1 MPRRSRPAWKQT
13 LTALPRP
20 PVRPRPCT
28 FRRPPPAAAARRD
41 ASRGGDARAA
51 QAPWWRVLVQLLLAF
66 AALLPA
72 TPAWPQADG
81 SDADAAATEAEGAP
95 AAVGPGRAEE
105 GGAAPAPPR
114 AHTRGTQHEARAHPA
129 YRMEVRAPSKL
140 RQLLVQNLDLAR
152 FREQPDIS
160 ALEIGRL
167 VAAAPAQ
174 VRELVETEG
183 YFNPEIEVRRVESA
197 DGATPPTVAVRV
209 APGPQARVGRL
220 QIEMQGPFA
229 EAMEAGD
236 EALARRWQ
244 RLQAR
249 WMLPSGA
256 PFSQAAWTAAKNDL
270 LAGLRARGY
279 ANASFTGT
287 GAQVDAQTNRVR
299 LFLVLDSGP
308 LYRIGE
314 IRVEGL
320 ERTPESAARNV
331 APFKLGE
338 VYSEKKLLDYQEA
351 LQKTGL
357 YEGVA
362 VELDLDPE
370 RADHAAVM
378 AKLRE
383 LPLQSASPSIGY
395 STNVGPRVGLEYTHR
410 RPFGHDLVATTKLQV
425 ARDEKSASLDLAT
438 YPDPRGHRNLLSLS
452 AGRLDAGGAPT
463 ETQRV
468 RVGRQRDTERLD
480 RLAYLELNR
489 TTVETETERRTSRAL
504 FANYEWVKRDVNNVL
519 FPTRGFIWSL
529 QGGAGYAVDDEH
541 DKGPFTRL
549 YLQTSWYRPLG
560 GRWFSLLRGEAAEVF
575 RQGGLQLPDSL
586 LFRAGGDTSVRGY
599 GFRTLGPVR
608 DGAVVGGTL
617 MATGTAELMRRLSDR
632 WRDWYLAGF
641 VDAGNAADRWQELD
655 PAFGY
660 GVGVRWRSPVG
671 PLRVDLAYGQRVQ
684 SVRLHVS
691 VGVSF

>member
-1 MPRRSRPAWKQT
+1 MPLWR
-13 LTALPRP
+13 ALG
-20 PVRPRPCT
+20 
-28 FRRPPPAAAARRD
+28 A
-41 ASRGGDARAA
+41 
-51 QAPWWRVLVQLLLAF
+51 LLIAG
-66 AALLPA
+66 AALLSA
-72 TPAWPQADG
+72 APAWSQAAG
-81 SDADAAATEAEGAP
+81 GDADAAPAEADGPVPVASGRDEDEEAEPAVPRRDSGVTTLEAGAN
-95 AAVGPGRAEE
+95 R
-105 GGAAPAPPR
+105 
-114 AHTRGTQHEARAHPA
+114 A
-129 YRMEVRAPSKL
+129 YRLEVRAPAKL
-140 RQLLVQNLDLAR
+140 RQLLVQHLDLAR

-160 ALEIGRL
+160 ALEVGRL

-174 VRELVETEG
+174 VRELVEPEG

-197 DGATPPTVAVRV
+197 DGAAPPTVVVRV
-209 APGPQARVGRL
+209 VPGPQARVGRL

-229 EAMEAGD
+229 EAMEGGD

-249 WMLPSGA
+249 WSLPSGA

-270 LAGLRARGY
+270 LASLRARGY

-299 LFLVLDSGP
+299 LYLVLDSGP
-308 LYRIGE
+308 LYRVGE

-331 APFKLGE
+331 APFKIGQ
-338 VYSEKKLLDYQEA
+338 VYSEKMLLDYQEA
-351 LQKTGL
+351 LQKAGL
-357 YEGVA
+357 YDGVA

-370 RADHAAVM
+370 RADHAAVI
-378 AKLRE
+378 ARLRE
-383 LPLQSASPSIGY
+383 APLQSATTSIGY
-395 STNVGPRVGLEYTHR
+395 STNVGPRIGLEYTHR
-410 RPFGHDLVATTKLQV
+410 RPFGRDLVATTKLQI
-425 ARDEKSASLDLAT
+425 ARDEKAASLDLAT
-438 YPDPRGHRNLLSLS
+438 YPDPGGRRNLFSLS

-463 ETQRV
+463 ETQRI
-468 RVGRQRDTERLD
+468 RIGRQRDTERLD
-480 RLAYLELNR
+480 RLAYLEFNR

-519 FPTRGFIWSL
+519 FPTRGFVWSL

-541 DKGPFTRL
+541 DHGPFTRL
-549 YLQTSWYRPLG
+549 YLQTSWYHPLG

-575 RQGGLQLPDSL
+575 RQGGLQVPDAL

-599 GFRTLGPVR
+599 GYRTLGPVR
-608 DGAVVGGTL
+608 DGAVVGGAVL
-617 MATGTAELMRRLSDR
+617 GTGTAELMRRLSDR
-632 WRDWYLAGF
+632 WRDWYLAAF
-641 VDAGNAADRWQELD
+641 VDAGNAADRWQQLD

-684 SVRLHVS
+684 SVRLHLS
-691 VGVSF
+691 VGASF